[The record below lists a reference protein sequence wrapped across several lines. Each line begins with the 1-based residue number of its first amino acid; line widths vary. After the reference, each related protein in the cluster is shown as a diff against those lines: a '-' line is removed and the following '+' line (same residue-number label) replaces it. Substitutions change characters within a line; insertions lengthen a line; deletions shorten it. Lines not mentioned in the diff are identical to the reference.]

1 MGQGGGRE
9 GGTSAAVGAVA
20 RRAFDVTEPTE
31 LLRLLIRMKFERGGR
46 ERFSEN
52 RG

>member
-31 LLRLLIRMKFERGGR
+31 LLRRIRMKFERGGR